1 MTHIHDS
8 FMHRFSRVPILNIN
22 YFSLENKINK
32 INKYK
37 MVKSHLF
44 AKNELSEMQKTRFD
58 SYDVMMTSSQMT
70 FSIFCSASQSCFVLP
85 SAALLK

>member
-1 MTHIHDS
+1 
-8 FMHRFSRVPILNIN
+8 
-22 YFSLENKINK
+22 
-32 INKYK
+32 

-70 FSIFCSASQSCFVLP
+70 FSIF
-85 SAALLK
+85 ALLRNHVLSYQVRHC

>member
-1 MTHIHDS
+1 
-8 FMHRFSRVPILNIN
+8 
-22 YFSLENKINK
+22 
-32 INKYK
+32 

-70 FSIFCSASQSCFVLP
+70 FSIFLLCFAIMFCLTKCGTV
-85 SAALLK
+85 KIT